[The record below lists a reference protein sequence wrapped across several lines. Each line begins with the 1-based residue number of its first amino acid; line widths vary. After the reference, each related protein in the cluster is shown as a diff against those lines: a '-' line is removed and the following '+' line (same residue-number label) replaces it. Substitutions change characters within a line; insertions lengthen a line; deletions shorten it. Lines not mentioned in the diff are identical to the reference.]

1 MPLLEV
7 EDLRIIDCDTH
18 LNEAPDLWTSRAPAK
33 YKERVPHIETVNGQ
47 PTWIVD
53 GAELGF
59 ARAAGVVNRDGQRV
73 ANWESKGK
81 GLDWIHPAAYDNTER
96 IKLMDES
103 GVYAQV
109 LFPNVIG
116 LGGQTV
122 NRIIKDPE
130 LRRACVEIYNDAH
143 VERFEESDGRLIGM
157 ALMPAWDVAACV
169 KEAQRVAALGLR
181 GINMTV
187 DPSDLGSPDLGSRV
201 WDPLWE
207 VCADRGLPVHFHIGS
222 SNSNMDFH
230 LHGYWPSI
238 HPHVQPA
245 IGTTMLFINSAKL
258 LINATLSGMFD
269 RFPTLQMVLAES
281 GIGYIPFMLDAMDW
295 ELLENAPEQYAEM
308 TKKPSEYFRSNF
320 YATFWFES
328 NQGDLQHLV
337 DKIGDDRILFETDFP
352 HPTCLYP
359 APLDAMADR
368 MNSLRPESR
377 RRIMGENAAKLYRL

>member
-1 MPLLEV
+1 
-7 EDLRIIDCDTH
+7 
-18 LNEAPDLWTSRAPAK
+18 
-33 YKERVPHIETVNGQ
+33 
-47 PTWIVD
+47 
-53 GAELGF
+53 
-59 ARAAGVVNRDGQRV
+59 
-73 ANWESKGK
+73 
-81 GLDWIHPAAYDNTER
+81 
-96 IKLMDES
+96 
-103 GVYAQV
+103 
-109 LFPNVIG
+109 
-116 LGGQTV
+116 
-122 NRIIKDPE
+122 
-130 LRRACVEIYNDAH
+130 
-143 VERFEESDGRLIGM
+143 M